1 MLPKPVIGTDTV
13 RTTAPTA
20 AVMMAMV
27 VVPALLWLAGLC
39 MSWTLISYTVQVN
52 LNFLFPGS
60 SALIVIVIF
69 VLIAVA
75 IGIGIWRR
83 RVYLTTR
90 QTVVYTT
97 GPPVQTVTQYAY

>member
-27 VVPALLWLAGLC
+27 VVPALLWLAGL
-39 MSWTLISYTVQVN
+39 W
-52 LNFLFPGS
+52 
-60 SALIVIVIF
+60 
-69 VLIAVA
+69 
-75 IGIGIWRR
+75 
-83 RVYLTTR
+83 

-97 GPPVQTVTQYAY
+97 SAPVRTVTQYAY